1 MSQVPLS
8 TAQLEKI
15 VETVARDLLEQWAI
29 TDRFTE
35 DQIEKAQQDAV
46 DDTVFVINN
55 FMEHF
60 NTYMMFE
67 AEKKSLIK

>member
-1 MSQVPLS
+1 MSSVPLS
-8 TAQLEKI
+8 TNKLETI
-15 VETVARDLLEQWAI
+15 VEVVSRDLLEKWAI
-29 TDRFTE
+29 DDRFNE
-35 DQIEKAQQDAV
+35 DDLVQATQNAI

-67 AEKKSLIK
+67 AEKKNL

>member
-1 MSQVPLS
+1 MK
-8 TAQLEKI
+8 QLEEI
-15 VETVARDLLEQWAI
+15 TTAVARDLLEQWAI
-29 TDRFTE
+29 NDRFTE
-35 DQIEKAQQDAV
+35 DQMEQATQHAV
-46 DDTVFVINN
+46 DDTIFVINN

>member
-35 DQIEKAQQDAV
+35 EQIEKAQQDAV
-46 DDTVFVINN
+46 EDTVFVINN

>member
-8 TAQLEKI
+8 TNKLEII
-15 VETVARDLLEQWAI
+15 VEIVARDLLEKWAI
-29 TDRFTE
+29 DDRFTE
-35 DQIEKAQQDAV
+35 EELVKATQNAI

-67 AEKKSLIK
+67 AEQKNL

>member
-8 TAQLEKI
+8 TNKLETI
-15 VETVARDLLEQWAI
+15 VEIVARDLLEKWAI
-29 TDRFTE
+29 DDRFTE
-35 DQIEKAQQDAV
+35 EELVQATQNAI

-67 AEKKSLIK
+67 AEQKNL

>member
-1 MSQVPLS
+1 MVNWQY
-8 TAQLEKI
+8 K
-15 VETVARDLLEQWAI
+15 DK
-29 TDRFTE
+29 DFTE
-35 DQIEKAQQDAV
+35 EQIEKAQQDAV
-46 DDTVFVINN
+46 EDTVFVINN

>member
-1 MSQVPLS
+1 MSSVPLS
-8 TAQLEKI
+8 AQQLEDI
-15 VETVARDLLEQWAI
+15 VTTVARDLLESWALN
-29 TDRFTE
+29 DRFKLDE
-35 DQIEKAQQDAV
+35 LEKAKQDAV

-67 AEKKSLIK
+67 AEKKKLN

>member
-1 MSQVPLS
+1 MSSVPLS
-8 TAQLEKI
+8 TNQLETI
-15 VETVARDLLEQWAI
+15 VEIVARDLLEQWAI
-29 TDRFTE
+29 DDRFAE

-46 DDTVFVINN
+46 NDAVFVINS

-67 AEKKSLIK
+67 AEKKNLN